1 VRDYIAA
8 RVDELTA
15 ITPEVLDNV
24 ELALRDIFHGR
35 TSHADI
41 DVVKVATERMFTDRE
56 SNPPLDP
63 ISGQWHCVNPPDWID
78 FSYHSLNSSSTIIWV
93 EASSTDD
100 SPSGARPAIRHRI
113 VGLK

>member
-78 FSYHSLNSSSTIIWV
+78 FSYHSIAPRQLSGWKLPPLMIRLRAHGPQSDI
-93 EASSTDD
+93 ASL
-100 SPSGARPAIRHRI
+100 G
-113 VGLK
+113 